1 MDFDA
6 SKLVDCLM
14 SLGLK
19 VVEINKIISLFT
31 IIMNINQAEMF
42 RSKKEGKTF
51 FRIREK
57 GLIKSNLESLL

>member
-1 MDFDA
+1 
-6 SKLVDCLM
+6 M

-19 VVEINKIISLFT
+19 VTEINKIISLFT